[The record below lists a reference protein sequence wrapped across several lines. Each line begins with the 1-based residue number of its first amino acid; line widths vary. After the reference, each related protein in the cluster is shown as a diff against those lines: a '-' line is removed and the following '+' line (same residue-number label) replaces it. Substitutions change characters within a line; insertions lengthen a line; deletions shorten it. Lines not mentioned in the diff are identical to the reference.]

1 MGRGDTRHSE
11 INHGERNQLT
21 GQKTI
26 ANLKSERARRPELAE
41 TLDLHIAILKAR
53 SSVRPSA
60 IFQAGAE
67 QARTRRER
75 GEPLLRVNELDL
87 DWDAF
92 ARLFQNICH
101 IAARHRPD
109 QAAALAEITQL
120 VNPPARAQELA
131 RAYLAS
137 RIPHPASR
145 ADLRPPT
152 SNLQSFVL
160 NNALHPFLGAY
171 AREYQAHMDDATWY
185 RAYCP
190 VCGGEPDFA
199 ALEKESG
206 TRRLLC
212 SRCDF
217 EWSFHRSVCPF
228 CGEDGKQGYF
238 ADHAN
243 AYRLY
248 TCANCNRYLKTIDLR
263 EMARE
268 VDLAAA
274 RVLTIHMDVA
284 MYSAPV
290 SS

>member
-1 MGRGDTRHSE
+1 MERGDTRHSE

-109 QAAALAEITQL
+109 HAAALAAIAQL
-120 VNPPARAQELA
+120 VTPPPRAQELA
-131 RAYLAS
+131 RSYLAS
-137 RIPHPASR
+137 RIPHPASMV
-145 ADLRPPT
+145 T
-152 SNLQSFVL
+152 FVL

-171 AREYQAHMDDATWY
+171 AREYQALMDDATWY

-228 CGEDGKQGYF
+228 CGEDGKQGYY

-243 AYRLY
+243 GYRLY
-248 TCANCNRYLKTIDLR
+248 TCANCNRYVKTIDLR

-268 VDLAAA
+268 VHLAAE
-274 RVLTIHMDVA
+274 RVLTIQMDVA

-290 SS
+290 SN